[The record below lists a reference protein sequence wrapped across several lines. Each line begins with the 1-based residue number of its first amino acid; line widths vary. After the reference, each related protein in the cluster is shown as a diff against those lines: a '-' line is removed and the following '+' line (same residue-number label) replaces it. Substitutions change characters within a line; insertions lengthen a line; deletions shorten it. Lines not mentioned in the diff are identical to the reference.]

1 MLFKIVFFQLQST
14 TFRKDHRF
22 FMTSLENLA
31 LTHAKAGKYD
41 KSAPILRGILKS
53 KESKLG
59 PNHPSTIETMGILA
73 FVLIKGIDLEEATV
87 LLGKVSEWQKEYLE
101 PSHPSV
107 KMTND
112 AIHAVQSLMNGNS
125 SLWI

>member
-1 MLFKIVFFQLQST
+1 
-14 TFRKDHRF
+14 
-22 FMTSLENLA
+22 MTCLENLA

-41 KSAPILRGILKS
+41 KAAPILRGILKS

-59 PNHPSTIETMGILA
+59 TNHPSTIETMGILA
-73 FVLIKGIDLEEATV
+73 FVLIKCINLEEAAV
-87 LLGKVSEWQKEYLE
+87 LLSKVAEWQGEHLE
-101 PSHPSV
+101 PTHPSV

-112 AIHAVQSLMNGNS
+112 AIKAVESLINGNS

>member
-1 MLFKIVFFQLQST
+1 
-14 TFRKDHRF
+14 
-22 FMTSLENLA
+22 MTSLENLA

-41 KSAPILRGILKS
+41 KSAPIFRGILKS

-59 PNHPSTIETMGILA
+59 TTHPSTIETMGILA
-73 FVLIKGIDLEEATV
+73 FVLIKGFDLEEASV
-87 LLGKVSEWQKEYLE
+87 LLAKVSEWQKEHLE
-101 PSHPSV
+101 PTKSSV

-112 AIHAVQSLMNGNS
+112 AISAVQSLMNGNS